1 MKKEIDFNDLTPLQR
16 LRVLKDFD
24 KSDIETSNL
33 IKLVE
38 KILHKEL
45 ENMLIDIRKNIKTRI
60 FEEENLPAQFI
71 YKAEDIEKYF
81 QEKMIEVNTY
91 EN

>member
-45 ENMLIDIRKNIKTRI
+45 ENMIIEIRKNIKTRI
-60 FEEENLPAQFI
+60 FEEDLPAQFI
-71 YKAEDIEKYF
+71 YKAEDK
-81 QEKMIEVNTY
+81 K
-91 EN
+91 